1 MAVVKPFDKMT
12 LENLTPHMYL
22 YYHNTNEEF
31 INKKMCVCV
40 YNVHKPRRRMSQAR
54 DDTEGIMNNLIL
66 PSTGLLTFLL
76 LPGFIGGWQWCVS
89 ASSSP

>member
-31 INKKMCVCV
+31 INQDKSVCV
-40 YNVHKPRRRMSQAR
+40 EREKRE
-54 DDTEGIMNNLIL
+54 D
-66 PSTGLLTFLL
+66 
-76 LPGFIGGWQWCVS
+76 
-89 ASSSP
+89 